1 MLNLETQIITLI
13 LIRDIHF
20 LFNIHNNKRRTN
32 NNNKK
37 KLNIN
42 SNSNNNNN
50 RVNDSNVKNGAKYE
64 QLELKLI

>member
-42 SNSNNNNN
+42 SNNNNNN
-50 RVNDSNVKNGAKYE
+50 NIIK
-64 QLELKLI
+64 